1 MQGFSADETIAHFKI
16 IVTNLLDLRR
26 IEFLVLDIIEIS
38 QKCSDQIKT
47 SISIDCCL
55 EIMKRS
61 LSNDSDKNAIN
72 EQDCLLII
80 KNLFK
85 ENQHGQYTILSE
97 SLRPMTDFIL
107 SSLQKAK
114 ESQSARLFDDEILF
128 CVIRITGEQHS
139 FITRMRDKV
148 RRFIDRIM
156 DNTILLKEITANF
169 VNKKP
174 YLKRM
179 IAIVDPYFDYERYER
194 DLLFNLS
201 NFEITKDKHKNLML
215 WADKYPVN
223 VELKEFKENI
233 QSID

>member
-1 MQGFSADETIAHFKI
+1 M
-16 IVTNLLDLRR
+16 
-26 IEFLVLDIIEIS
+26 
-38 QKCSDQIKT
+38 
-47 SISIDCCL
+47 
-55 EIMKRS
+55 
-61 LSNDSDKNAIN
+61 
-72 EQDCLLII
+72 
-80 KNLFK
+80 
-85 ENQHGQYTILSE
+85 
-97 SLRPMTDFIL
+97 
-107 SSLQKAK
+107 
-114 ESQSARLFDDEILF
+114 
-128 CVIRITGEQHS
+128 IRITGEQHS

-174 YLKRM
+174 YLRKM
-179 IAIVDPYFDYERYER
+179 IAIVDPNFDFERYER

-215 WADKYPVN
+215 WADKYPIT